1 MAYRKKPAAATIAAS
16 LALFMV
22 LLFPSA
28 LLSAQSGDR
37 SDLPQYTGYVN
48 DFANLIDSRHR
59 QEITRVA
66 RAVKEATGAEIAV
79 VTVPTIHPYGSI
91 EEYSIALAE
100 HWQVGERDK
109 DNGVIIL
116 LAAQERRIRIEV
128 GYGLEGAMPDGL
140 VGEIMDKSMVPSFR
154 EDRYGEGFL
163 SAVNGVAGII
173 AEEYNVTLSEVD
185 MRESRRYES
194 SRGSSGELLKFLII
208 FLILFSG
215 GGRLFWPLLFM
226 RGFSGR
232 RYHRGGFG
240 SGGFGSGGF
249 GSGGGGFSGFG
260 GGGFG
265 GGGASRGF

>member
-1 MAYRKKPAAATIAAS
+1 
-16 LALFMV
+16 
-22 LLFPSA
+22 
-28 LLSAQSGDR
+28 
-37 SDLPQYTGYVN
+37 
-48 DFANLIDSRHR
+48 
-59 QEITRVA
+59 
-66 RAVKEATGAEIAV
+66 
-79 VTVPTIHPYGSI
+79 VPTIAPYGSI

-100 HWQVGERDK
+100 KWQVGERDE

-128 GYGLEGAMPDGL
+128 GYGLEGALPDGL
-140 VGEIMDKSMVPSFR
+140 TGQIMDTSMVPLFR

-185 MRESRRYES
+185 MRESRRYDN
-194 SRGSSGELLKFLII
+194 SRGSSGELLKFL
-208 FLILFSG
+208 FILFILLSG

-240 SGGFGSGGF
+240 AGGFGSGGF